1 MTEIYFKVLLV
12 GDASVGKTCLMSR
25 FIYNRFDEGYMST
38 IGVTFYTK
46 IYDHKGNKI
55 KLQLWDTAGQERFH
69 SITSNY
75 FRNADGI
82 LFIYDITN
90 INSFEGVKD
99 WIKESEDY
107 DYDNNTQKILLGN
120 KCDLIDSREVQKE
133 EVEIFCN
140 EKKMDFFETSAK
152 ENINLDKAF
161 KRIVELIFKAK
172 KTQNVLSNREVYQ
185 SLISNNTGKNNSNA
199 KCC

>member
-1 MTEIYFKVLLV
+1 MTEIHFKVLFV
-12 GDASVGKTCLMSR
+12 GDASVGKTCLMNR
-25 FIYNRFDEGYMST
+25 FIHNRFDEGYMST

-46 IYDHKGNKI
+46 IYDYKGNKI

-107 DYDNNTQKILLGN
+107 DNNIQKILLGN

-133 EVEIFCN
+133 EVALFCK
-140 EKKMDFFETSAK
+140 EKKMDFYETSAK
-152 ENINLDKAF
+152 ENINLDEAF
-161 KRIVELIFKAK
+161 KRMVELIFQAK
-172 KTQNVLSNREVYQ
+172 KSQNYLSNREVYQ
-185 SLISNNTGKNNSNA
+185 SLISNNAGKNNSNA

>member
-1 MTEIYFKVLLV
+1 MTEILFKILLV

-25 FIYNRFDEGYMST
+25 YIYNRFDEGYIST
-38 IGVTFYTK
+38 IGINFYTK
-46 IYDHKGNKI
+46 LIDYKGKNI

-75 FRNADGI
+75 FHGADGI

-90 INSFEGVKD
+90 INSYEGVKD

-107 DYDNNTQKILLGN
+107 ENDIQKILLGN
-120 KCDLIDSREVQKE
+120 KCDLVDSREVQKE

-152 ENINLDKAF
+152 ENINLDEAF
-161 KRIVELIFKAK
+161 KRMVELIFQAK
-172 KTQNVLSNREVYQ
+172 KSQNYLSNREVYQ
-185 SLISNNTGKNNSNA
+185 SLISNNTGKNDSNA

>member
-1 MTEIYFKVLLV
+1 MTEILFKILLV
-12 GDASVGKTCLMSR
+12 GDASVGKTCLMNR
-25 FIYNRFDEGYMST
+25 FIHNRFDEGYMST

-46 IYDHKGNKI
+46 IYDYKGNKI

-107 DYDNNTQKILLGN
+107 DNNIQKILLGN

-133 EVEIFCN
+133 EAALFCK
-140 EKKMDFFETSAK
+140 EKKMDFYETSAK
-152 ENINLDKAF
+152 ENINLDEAF
-161 KRIVELIFKAK
+161 KKIVELIFKAK
-172 KTQNVLSNREVYQ
+172 KAQNYLSNREIHQ
-185 SLISNNTGKNNSNA
+185 SLISNNAGKNNSNA

>member
-1 MTEIYFKVLLV
+1 MSEIIFKLLLV
-12 GDASVGKTCLMSR
+12 GNASVGKTSLFFR
-25 FIYNRFDEGYMST
+25 FINNKFLNSYSST
-38 IGVTFYTK
+38 IGVDFQTK
-46 IYDHKGNKI
+46 IYEHKGYKI
-55 KLQLWDTAGQERFH
+55 KLQIWDTAGQERFH

-75 FRNADGI
+75 FHGADGI

-107 DYDNNTQKILLGN
+107 DNNIQKILLGN

-133 EVEIFCN
+133 EAALFCK
-140 EKKMDFFETSAK
+140 EKKMDFYETSAK
-152 ENINLDKAF
+152 ENINLDEAF
-161 KRIVELIFKAK
+161 KKIVELIFKAK
-172 KTQNVLSNREVYQ
+172 KAQNYLSNREIHQ
-185 SLISNNTGKNNSNA
+185 SLISNNAGKNNSNA